1 MNTNSLNSLDTKDAA
16 VFVLEDDTSKEH
28 LFKQHLKVL
37 GGNAERKYGWVKMQS
52 HFNTA
57 REDTLKDLVKQQII
71 ALVTEPTAWIKVY
84 TP

>member
-37 GGNAERKYGWVKMQS
+37 GGNAERKIWLGENAISLQHS
-52 HFNTA
+52 PRRHSERSGQAANNCTSN
-57 REDTLKDLVKQQII
+57 
-71 ALVTEPTAWIKVY
+71 
-84 TP
+84 